1 MLCSRSN
8 PRHGKPSLLCDM
20 GAPTK
25 EDISVQAS
33 ALGRARANVD
43 RESLSLGDIT
53 AWDIGNQPVTPLP
66 PLGVCTTGSIR
77 IYMCV
82 VAENSN
88 KSYAVMEMKR
98 TVNAILHL
106 FLQCTDQIFSIINI
120 LTKTILMLF
129 CLEMCIRR
137 LK

>member
-1 MLCSRSN
+1 M
-8 PRHGKPSLLCDM
+8 LCDM

-43 RESLSLGDIT
+43 RESLSLGDII
-53 AWDIGNQPVTPLP
+53 AWDVDNQPVTPFP

-88 KSYAVMEMKR
+88 KCYAAMEMKKNCECHIASFL
-98 TVNAILHL
+98 TVHCYNYMIRDL
-106 FLQCTDQIFSIINI
+106 FNN
-120 LTKTILMLF
+120 
-129 CLEMCIRR
+129 
-137 LK
+137 

>member
-43 RESLSLGDIT
+43 RESLSLGDII
-53 AWDIGNQPVTPLP
+53 AWDVDNQPVTPFP

-82 VAENSN
+82 VAENSS
-88 KSYAVMEMKR
+88 KCYAVMEMKR

-106 FLQCTDQIFSIINI
+106 FLHVQCTDQRSFQ
-120 LTKTILMLF
+120 
-129 CLEMCIRR
+129 
-137 LK
+137 